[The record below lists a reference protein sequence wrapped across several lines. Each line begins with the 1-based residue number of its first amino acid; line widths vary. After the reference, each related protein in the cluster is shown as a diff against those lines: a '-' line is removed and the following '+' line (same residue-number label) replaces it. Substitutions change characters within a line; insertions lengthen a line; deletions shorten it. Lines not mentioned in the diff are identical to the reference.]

1 MFDRRTTS
9 LWYPIEENAWTA
21 ISGPRKGQ
29 TIPFISKPVPMKL
42 GEWRKAHPDTV
53 VLLGS
58 KARIEETEKK
68 ASAIAD
74 PAAREDMRFST
85 PDDKYREVH
94 IR

>member
-9 LWYPIEENAWTA
+9 LWYPIEENSWTA

-42 GEWRKAHPDTV
+42 GEWRKTHPDTV

-58 KARIEETEKK
+58 KARIEEDDKT
-68 ASAIAD
+68 ASTTAD
-74 PAAREDMRFST
+74 PDGRSL
-85 PDDKYREVH
+85 EVH
-94 IR
+94 IP

>member
-9 LWYPIEENAWTA
+9 LWYPIEENSWTA

-58 KARIEETEKK
+58 KARIEENHKK
-68 ASAIAD
+68 VSTIA
-74 PAAREDMRFST
+74 A
-85 PDDKYREVH
+85 PDGRSLEVY
-94 IR
+94 IP

>member
-9 LWYPIEENAWTA
+9 LWYPIEGDSWTA

-42 GEWRKAHPDTV
+42 GEWRKVHPDTV

-68 ASAIAD
+68 MSTN
-74 PAAREDMRFST
+74 AARAAQEDIRFST
-85 PDDKYREVH
+85 PDDRYREVH